1 MSFGNGTRGAV
12 PEVYDC
18 AMTTSTARPQLAH
31 LTKQI
36 DELKERGTFFRLRV
50 LEDEQAPVCT
60 YDGRRVIN
68 LASNNY
74 LGLCNHPKLREAAIA
89 ATERYGVGSGAVR
102 TIAGTM
108 RIHMELEEKIARFK
122 GVEACVVF
130 QSGFAA
136 NAGTVSSILGKEDF
150 ILSDELNHASII
162 DGARLSRAKVKVFR
176 HKDVAHCEELFKEIE
191 SEPGRKLIITDGV
204 FSMDG
209 DIGPVDKLADLAER
223 YGAIMMVDDAH
234 ASGVLGRN
242 GRGSVDHFGATAKV
256 DVQVGTL
263 SKAIGA
269 LGGYVCG
276 SRDLIDYLYHRAR
289 PFLFSTSHPPSV
301 AATCIAAFDLLESEP
316 ERIERLWS
324 NTVYFRGELAAAGF
338 DIGGQTTPKSETPIT
353 PIILGDGRKTMEF
366 SRALFDAGVMATGIA
381 FPTVPEG
388 KARVRTIMTSEHTRE
403 QIDRALEAFTA
414 VGKKMGVL
422 A

>member
-1 MSFGNGTRGAV
+1 MSS
-12 PEVYDC
+12 
-18 AMTTSTARPQLAH
+18 TTSARPQLAH
-31 LTKQI
+31 LTAQL
-36 DELKERGTFFRLRV
+36 DELKRLGTFFKLRQ
-50 LEDEQAPVCT
+50 LDDIQGPVCT
-60 YDGRRVIN
+60 YDGRKVIN

-74 LGLCNHPKLREAAIA
+74 LGLCHHPKLEEAAHRAI
-89 ATERYGVGSGAVR
+89 TEHGVGSGAVR

-108 RIHMELEEKIARFK
+108 KIHIELEEKIARFK
-122 GVEACVVF
+122 NVEACVVF
-130 QSGFAA
+130 QSGFTA
-136 NAGTVSSILGKEDF
+136 NAGTVGSILGKEDF

-162 DGARLSRAKVKVFR
+162 DGARLSRAKIKVFR
-176 HKDVAHCEELFKEIE
+176 HKDVDHCEELLKEIQN
-191 SEPGRKLIITDGV
+191 EPGRKLIITDGV

-209 DIGPVDKLADLAER
+209 DIGPVDKLAALAEK

-242 GRGSVDHFGATAKV
+242 GRGSVDHFNVHGMV

-276 SRDLIDYLYHRAR
+276 SRDLIDFLYHRAR

-301 AATCIAAFDLLESEP
+301 AATCIAAFDILENEP

-324 NTVYFRGELAAAGF
+324 NTAYFKEQLTAAGF
-338 DIGGQTTPKSETPIT
+338 DIGGKSTPASETPII
-353 PIILGDGRKTMEF
+353 PIILGEGRKTMEF
-366 SRALFDAGVMATGIA
+366 SRELFSQGLMATGIA

-388 KARVRTIMTSEHTRE
+388 KARVRIIMTSEHTRPE
-403 QIDRALEAFTA
+403 LDTALEILTSTA
-414 VGKKMGVL
+414 KKMQIL
-422 A
+422 AN